1 MAAPRRLV
9 VPALLGHGERMTR
22 RLLTP
27 DDLAPGYVAYRTQVV
42 ENVRRLLDGPCGR
55 QVFAVLLD
63 LAERAPDAEMTK
75 AAIVER
81 TEFAEPT
88 VRKALD
94 RAQVGKLVTVTRR
107 RDPDRHRY
115 YRLTPDGV
123 EFARQ
128 LAGRASA

>member
-1 MAAPRRLV
+1 MTGRLF
-9 VPALLGHGERMTR
+9 
-22 RLLTP
+22 TP
-27 DDLAPGYVAYRTQVV
+27 DDLAPGYAAYRAQVV

-55 QVFAVLLD
+55 QVLAALLA
-63 LAERAPDAEMTK
+63 LAERAPGAEMTK

-94 RAQVGKLVTVTRR
+94 RAEVGELVTVTRR

-115 YRLTPDGV
+115 YRLTPAGV
-123 EFARQ
+123 EFAGQ
-128 LAGRASA
+128 LAARQVP